1 MVSRV
6 AVVAA
11 GVGGTATGGG
21 GVVVRHSQPRAP
33 AAGGVQ
39 GRVAL
44 GDAAVL
50 DRAVLLGALGVAAL
64 AGLQLWWVRRA
75 PPAVKVLG
83 MRQMA
88 LGLSLVV
95 VTALGLR
102 VT

>member
-1 MVSRV
+1 VLDTRSSDL
-6 AVVAA
+6 AQVAA
-11 GVGGTATGGG
+11 VGLATT
-21 GVVVRHSQPRAP
+21 
-33 AAGGVQ
+33 
-39 GRVAL
+39 
-44 GDAAVL
+44 AAVL

-95 VTALGLR
+95 VTALGVR
-102 VT
+102 VA